1 MKSFLIL
8 ALLVLVAAPL
18 PAQTAAMASAPA
30 AATPESQVHSSKLG
44 FSYSLP
50 GDWDVADDGPLLRSE
65 QKPMQRDATTEAE
78 KHGINCTRIALT
90 AKRGS
95 PASVVAIVA
104 LPFDCYGE
112 QVADKELPGFAQG
125 AMTGIDDGFEVSD
138 PSTTTYEL
146 GSHSLWIERSRG
158 SVKGHAENE
167 YTLET
172 VCTVLKKSAV
182 CWVAMAATADALAA
196 FEGAA
201 VQLDGDAMPA
211 LVPAGVLA
219 KKP

>member
-1 MKSFLIL
+1 MRPQFICALL
-8 ALLVLVAAPL
+8 ALGAASL
-18 PAQTAAMASAPA
+18 RAQASAMASAPSA
-30 AATPESQVHSSKLG
+30 VPQKPQVHSSKLG

-50 GDWDVADDGPLLRSE
+50 GDWDVVDNSPLLRSG
-65 QKPMQRDATTEAE
+65 QKPMQRDAATDAE
-78 KHGINCTRIALT
+78 KHGINCARVALT

-95 PASVVAIVA
+95 PASVIAIVA

-112 QVADKELPGFAQG
+112 QISDKALPGFAQG
-125 AMTGIDDGFEVSD
+125 AMVGIDDAVDVSE
-138 PSTTTYEL
+138 PTTTTYQL
-146 GSHSLWIERSRG
+146 STHSVWIERSRG
-158 SVKGHAENE
+158 SLKGHAENV
-167 YTLET
+167 YTVET

-201 VQLDGDAMPA
+201 VQLDGYAIPA
-211 LVPAGVLA
+211 LVPPGVFA